1 MMIFK
6 SLKYSKWIGLLE
18 KDKFDN
24 SYSSE
29 SIIKVFFF
37 LHS

>member
-1 MMIFK
+1 MVIFK

-18 KDKFDN
+18 EDKFDN
-24 SYSSE
+24 SYSLE
-29 SIIKVFFF
+29 SILKVFFF